1 MVKTKQVLLVNRE
14 RFLPVFFEIF
24 FFFLLTPISRGA
36 QNRSF
41 LFSLRALK
49 IKRNCFL
56 RLIISINRFKLK
68 VFLVIPQ
75 KTTSKLVSTGKLRDF
90 VVLIF
95 KMSEVIFFIFLFF
108 LTFCVNWCDT
118 F

>member
-14 RFLPVFFEIF
+14 GFLPDFFEKF
-24 FFFLLTPISRGA
+24 FHFLLTPISRGA

-49 IKRNCFL
+49 SYTFYFL
-56 RLIISINRFKLK
+56 RLIVSIDRFSVK
-68 VFLVIPQ
+68 VFLCICCE
-75 KTTSKLVSTGKLRDF
+75 TTSKLVSTGKLRDF

-95 KMSEVIFFIFLFF
+95 KMSEVIFFIFQVFIF
-108 LTFCVNWCDT
+108 P
-118 F
+118 